1 MALTL
6 STELEA
12 VNTML
17 SAIGEAPVNQL
28 DTTTNAEARIA
39 KQILDEV
46 NRDTQSRGWHFNTEP
61 DYTITRTG
69 ANELQ
74 LPSTC
79 VRFDVKNSDYPDID
93 VVQRGSKLYDRKNHT
108 FIFSQDLKGEI
119 MLLLD
124 FTDLPQPA
132 RTYIVARSS
141 RIFQDRVV
149 GSPEM
154 LRILAADEATAHAG
168 LKDFDGDTADY
179 TIFDNFDSYNV
190 ISR

>member
-1 MALTL
+1 MSLTL

-46 NRDTQSRGWHFNTEP
+46 SRDVQSQGWHFNTEP
-61 DYTITRTG
+61 EYTLTRTG
-69 ANELQ
+69 TNELE

-79 VRFDVKNSDYPDID
+79 VRFDVNSADYPDID
-93 VVQRGSKLYDRKNHT
+93 VIQRGSKLYDRKNHT
-108 FIFSQDLKGEI
+108 SVFKQDLKGEI
-119 MLLLD
+119 MFLLT
-124 FTDLPQPA
+124 FTDLPQTA
-132 RTYIVARSS
+132 RYYITTRSS

-154 LRILAADEATAHAG
+154 LRILAADEAAA
-168 LKDFDGDTADY
+168 LAAMKEADGDTADY
-179 TIFDNFDSYNV
+179 TIFDNLDSYNV
-190 ISR
+190 IAR

>member
-46 NRDTQSRGWHFNTEP
+46 NRDIQSKGWHFNTEP
-61 DYTITRTG
+61 EYTLTRTG
-69 ANELQ
+69 DNELQ

-79 VRFDVKNSDYPDID
+79 VRFDVKNADYPDID

-119 MLLLD
+119 MFLLD

-132 RTYIVARSS
+132 RSYIVARSS

-149 GSPEM
+149 GSTEM
-154 LRILAADEATAHAG
+154 LRILAADEASALAG
-168 LKDFDGDTADY
+168 LKDFDDDTADY
-179 TIFDNFDSYNV
+179 TIFDNLDSYNV

>member
-1 MALTL
+1 
-6 STELEA
+6 
-12 VNTML
+12 ML

-46 NRDTQSRGWHFNTEP
+46 SRDVQSRGWHFNTEP
-61 DYTITRTG
+61 DYTLTRTG
-69 ANELQ
+69 ADELE

-79 VRFDVKNSDYPDID
+79 VRFDVKGQDYPDID
-93 VVQRGSKLYDRKNHT
+93 VAQRGSKLYDRKNHT
-108 FIFSQDLKGEI
+108 FVFSQDLKGEI
-119 MLLLD
+119 MFLLA

-132 RTYIVARSS
+132 RYYITTRSS

-154 LRILAADEATAHAG
+154 LRILAADEATAQAS
-168 LKDFDGDTADY
+168 LKDFDDDTADY
-179 TIFDNFDSYNV
+179 TIFDNLDSYNV
-190 ISR
+190 IAR

>member
-1 MALTL
+1 MSLTL

-46 NRDTQSRGWHFNTEP
+46 NRDVQSRGWHFNTEP
-61 DYTITRTG
+61 DYTLTRTG
-69 ANELQ
+69 ANELE

-79 VRFDVKNSDYPDID
+79 VRFDVKNQDYPSID

-108 FIFSQDLKGEI
+108 FIFEQDLKGEI
-119 MLLLD
+119 MFLLE

-132 RTYIVARSS
+132 RYYITTRSS

-154 LRILAADEATAHAG
+154 LRILAADEATAQAA
-168 LKDFDGDTADY
+168 LKDFDDDTADY
-179 TIFDNFDSYNV
+179 TIFDNLDSYNV
-190 ISR
+190 IAR